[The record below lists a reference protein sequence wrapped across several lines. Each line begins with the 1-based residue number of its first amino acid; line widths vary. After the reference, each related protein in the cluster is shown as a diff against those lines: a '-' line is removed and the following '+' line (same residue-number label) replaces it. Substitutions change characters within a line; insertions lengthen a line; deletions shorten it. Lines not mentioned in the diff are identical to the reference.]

1 MAKKIIIAAIAILV
15 GFMGWMV
22 VGCDRVEN
30 DKYTD
35 SDKIWCVYGFYCR
48 TKVVEIEG
56 HKYIIIDGSSGCGII
71 HAASCECMNK

>member
-1 MAKKIIIAAIAILV
+1 MAKKIIIAAIAATAILV
-15 GFMGWMV
+15 GCDRP
-22 VGCDRVEN
+22 GCDRVEN

>member
-15 GFMGWMV
+15 GFMGLMV